1 MGIAERRTREKEEL
15 RAKIMDAASE
25 LFVMEGF
32 QNVSI
37 RKIAEKIEYA
47 PSTIY
52 LYFTDKNKL
61 IVTIVEETF
70 RQLSDGLEEV
80 ERRELPPVEALFAGI
95 RLYIRFGLEHPH
107 HYYLAFCQLPNHGI
121 SPEECRPVQEAGMAA
136 LDHLRQALT
145 RCMDARLIPPQD
157 LAVLTQ
163 ATWMMMHGLTAAL
176 ISKDYDPE
184 FPWADTEQLI
194 EKTLEVLRIGILTG
208 ISSKN

>member
-1 MGIAERRTREKEEL
+1 
-15 RAKIMDAASE
+15 
-25 LFVMEGF
+25 
-32 QNVSI
+32 
-37 RKIAEKIEYA
+37 
-47 PSTIY
+47 
-52 LYFTDKNKL
+52 
-61 IVTIVEETF
+61 
-70 RQLSDGLEEV
+70 
-80 ERRELPPVEALFAGI
+80 
-95 RLYIRFGLEHPH
+95 
-107 HYYLAFCQLPNHGI
+107 
-121 SPEECRPVQEAGMAA
+121 MAA